1 MPEEVMA
8 LLLGGIFLLTPI
20 VWILTKHQQKMTQL
34 LNDGRSHPALPESFE
49 VRREMAEL
57 REIVKQQTI
66 ALDSL
71 AKSQAE
77 LKSALLASTDLRER
91 VG

>member
-1 MPEEVMA
+1 MEDVLA
-8 LLLGGIFLLTPI
+8 LLLGGIVLMTPI

-34 LNDGRSHPALPESFE
+34 LHEDKSKQALPASQDLA
-49 VRREMAEL
+49 REMSEL
-57 REIVKQQTI
+57 RHVVHQQTI

-77 LKSALLASTDLRER
+77 LKSALLSREDLTQRI
-91 VG
+91 G